1 MRPQHLDTRAWLLMA
16 LCIASSAS
24 LPGVAAS
31 AQLNPVDLRAQE
43 FERRTRE
50 QLEREQRLRLL
61 EREAT
66 VQSEPAAPLPQ
77 SSAIEPCWQ
86 IRGLRLTGNTLLK
99 PARLRTVLQSHL
111 SACMGAS
118 PINQLLA
125 ALTALY
131 VEAGYITSRPY
142 LKQPPEDGQRL
153 DIRHAS
159 HRAAK
164 CGEVHL
170 RIGSEQGAKRGPVL
184 HVQRVAIAGEN
195 FVDLHTVGDLA
206 QVHV

>member
-66 VQSEPAAPLPQ
+66 VQS
-77 SSAIEPCWQ
+77 
-86 IRGLRLTGNTLLK
+86 
-99 PARLRTVLQSHL
+99 
-111 SACMGAS
+111 S
-118 PINQLLA
+118 PPPRSR
-125 ALTALY
+125 
-131 VEAGYITSRPY
+131 SRP
-142 LKQPPEDGQRL
+142 PPN
-153 DIRHAS
+153 
-159 HRAAK
+159 RAGRYAA
-164 CGEVHL
+164 C
-170 RIGSEQGAKRGPVL
+170 A
-184 HVQRVAIAGEN
+184 
-195 FVDLHTVGDLA
+195 
-206 QVHV
+206 